1 MNKWIGQVAKGSL
14 ILLLALGILVTGSV
28 MPLSGA
34 QAASKAARV
43 ISEAK
48 EWRGYPYRFGAD
60 GLQDRAF
67 DCSSFT
73 RYVFRK
79 VGVYLP
85 RTSRAQA
92 RVGKRISRTSS
103 LKAGDL
109 LFFDASSRR
118 GRRGQVDHVGIYIGG
133 GKFIHTYRRGIG
145 VTISTLSGSWRSDF
159 LFARRVL

>member
-1 MNKWIGQVAKGSL
+1 MNKWMSPVARRWL
-14 ILLLALGILVTGSV
+14 VLLLAFGILVTGAAIPVSE
-28 MPLSGA
+28 A
-34 QAASKAARV
+34 QAASKASRV

-48 EWRGYPYRFGAD
+48 SWLGYPYRLGAD
-60 GLQDRAF
+60 GPYDGAF

-79 VGVYLP
+79 VGVSLP
-85 RTSRAQA
+85 RTSRAQS
-92 RVGKRISRTSS
+92 RVGTRISSTRS

-109 LFFDASSRR
+109 LFFDASSR
-118 GRRGQVDHVGIYIGG
+118 GKKGQVDHVGIYIGG

-145 VTISTLSGSWRSDF
+145 VTISSLSGSWRSDF